1 MLGGAKP
8 PISDRSARAVAR
20 GAQKAEREG
29 GGSWGDGS
37 QLEVWGSAASS
48 PSGIQ
53 GTAPTAKRFSC
64 ILV

>member
-53 GTAPTAKRFSC
+53 GTAPTAERFS
-64 ILV
+64 